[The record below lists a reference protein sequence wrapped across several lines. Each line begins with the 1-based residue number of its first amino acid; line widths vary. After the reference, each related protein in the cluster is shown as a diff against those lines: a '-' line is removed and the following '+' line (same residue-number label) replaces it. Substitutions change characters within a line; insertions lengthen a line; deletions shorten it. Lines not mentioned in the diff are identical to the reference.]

1 MQQTMPMQAASGSER
16 TGTLQRPD
24 QQVDATPTYTRSLG
38 CHRGL
43 SFQPTL
49 DRLSVADGWCCRM
62 TGQSPWE
69 SHRETAAMPELAFDS
84 HISTQQPTELPHD

>member
-16 TGTLQRPD
+16 KGTLQRLH
-24 QQVDATPTYTRSLG
+24 QQEAAAPALTRSPD

-62 TGQSPWE
+62 TGQSPWQP
-69 SHRETAAMPELAFDS
+69 HRETAAMPELAFDS